1 MIINDPELTYGKDA
15 YWFSHDSN
23 ARNDNK
29 CIKLRRVLGMEGYGT
44 FWALVEMLREAT
56 GYKLPLSSVTDI
68 AYELRLPE
76 EKILAVINNFDLFQV
91 EEGQFFSLRL
101 VRSMEKLEN
110 RRNLLSE
117 SGRKGGL
124 SSAKARVKQ
133 ASSII
138 VEESIVDDSKVN
150 KSKVEESKEKTLD
163 WFVEQIDEIFL
174 ENLKCTYPTKDISQ
188 AVKEAYMYV
197 ASDSLRL
204 HNLDGGG
211 VKKLVNTWLANTKNN
226 GKARKGLDV
235 KSEIES
241 IYNRNQ

>member
-29 CIKLRRVLGMEGYGT
+29 CMKLRRVLGMEGYGT
-44 FWALVEMLREAT
+44 FWALVEMLREAS

-124 SSAKARVKQ
+124 SSAKARLKQ
-133 ASSII
+133 TSSII
-138 VEESIVDDSKVN
+138 VEESKVDDSKVN
-150 KSKVEESKEKTLD
+150 KSIVEESKEKTLD
-163 WFVEQIDEIFL
+163 WFKNQIDDIYL
-174 ENLKCTYPTKDISQ
+174 ENLKMAHPGKDIDQ
-188 AVKEAYMYV
+188 ALKEAYNHV

-204 HNLDGGG
+204 QNLDGAGA
-211 VKKLVNTWLANTKNN
+211 KRLLNTWLTNSKT
-226 GKARKGLDV
+226 V
-235 KSEIES
+235 KKQES
-241 IYNRNQ
+241 TSDFLKRALG

>member
-29 CIKLRRVLGMEGYGT
+29 CMKLRRVLGMEGYGT
-44 FWALVEMLREAT
+44 FWALVEMLREAS

-150 KSKVEESKEKTLD
+150 KSIVEESKEKTLD

-174 ENLKCTYPTKDISQ
+174 DNLKATYPGKDIPQ